1 MKPVPEWGGYF
12 AYDFVVPNLY
22 WYRQCS
28 PTCEANAA
36 LARLRDARAAAD
48 YAIWRLERAKINLR
62 VRCGRLDM
70 ALSRVDSAEGLQV
83 WDWDTPMH

>member
-1 MKPVPEWGGYF
+1 MHITL
-12 AYDFVVPNLY
+12 VPNLY

-48 YAIWRLERAKINLR
+48 YAIWRLERDKIMHR
-62 VRCGRLDM
+62 VRYVRLDM
-70 ALSRVDSAEGLQV
+70 ALSRVDSAEGL
-83 WDWDTPMH
+83 PSLR

>member
-1 MKPVPEWGGYF
+1 M
-12 AYDFVVPNLY
+12 VPNLY

-36 LARLRDARAAAD
+36 LARLRGARAAAD
-48 YAIWRLERAKINLR
+48 YAIWKSERAEINLR
-62 VRCGRLDM
+62 VRYVRLDL